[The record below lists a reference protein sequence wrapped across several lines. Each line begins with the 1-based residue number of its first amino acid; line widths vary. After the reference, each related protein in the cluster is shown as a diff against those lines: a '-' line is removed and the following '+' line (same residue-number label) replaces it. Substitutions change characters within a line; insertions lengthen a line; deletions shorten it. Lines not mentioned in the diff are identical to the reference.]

1 VYHIFYSIVHRYRT
15 SNKKGIIGESL
26 AGLFVVET
34 FLLQPAL
41 FDFYI
46 AMDPSLWW
54 NSHFLVD
61 NAAGLLDTFP
71 ERETRLWFAGSDAK
85 DIFPYTRSLE
95 QALVSNEN
103 VYLRWK
109 YSDEPQEQHHTIFR
123 ATKEK
128 ALIWTFNDS
137 LVGSPMDR

>member
-1 VYHIFYSIVHRYRT
+1 M
-15 SNKKGIIGESL
+15 
-26 AGLFVVET
+26 
-34 FLLQPAL
+34 LQPAL

-61 NAAGLLDTFP
+61 NAAGLLDTFH
-71 ERETRLWFAGSDAK
+71 ERVTRLWFAGSDAK
-85 DIFPYTRSLE
+85 DIFPSTRSLE

-109 YSDEPQEQHHTIFR
+109 YSDEPQEQHHTIFI

-128 ALIWTFNDS
+128 ALIWTLNDS